1 MEKDPLVICIN
12 GFKNFHLKF
21 CQRFG
26 NTNEEE
32 KVLKNV
38 HKYIDSKIYK
48 KWEESGYFNPDNMIK
63 DGLVGVDADKFSIVL
78 PPPNVTG
85 QLHLG
90 HAAMLAIEDIVVR
103 FQRMQGKKT
112 TYLYKLL

>member
-38 HKYIDSKIYK
+38 HKYTDNKIYK
-48 KWEESGYFNPDNMIK
+48 KWEEIDEKVIF
-63 DGLVGVDADKFSIVL
+63 
-78 PPPNVTG
+78 
-85 QLHLG
+85 
-90 HAAMLAIEDIVVR
+90 
-103 FQRMQGKKT
+103 GKKT
-112 TYLYKLL
+112 KRRILELVLQLIKFYRKSNNSLQDSISL